1 MRLRAPLVVLLL
13 ASLFVSLP
21 APPARAA
28 SDTTPPTL
36 QSVSLVSP
44 GPFTSG
50 DAVTVQWQATD
61 DVAVS
66 HMQVRLHDAAGKEHT
81 AYANAP
87 ATQGSVTVD
96 SSWANGQVTASHVWV
111 VDVNG
116 NSAWYFRDG
125 TLGVSGSGY
134 SSRHDVSIA
143 AADFVTQGI
152 ASDLTPPTVEGLSLV
167 SPGPFTRGDTVEF
180 AVDARDDVAASRVT
194 VNVLD
199 GAGKSH
205 NIGGYPQPSSVS
217 GVIDDTWGD
226 GPVSL
231 RYVLVEDSSFNHAL
245 YWADGQVTYSKGV
258 TGPSTHALDL
268 SAAGF
273 STYDVGG
280 DVTPPVL
287 SSVTLETPGPLVEGD
302 ELRFS
307 VVASDESGLRTRELV
322 VVDAANKSH
331 TLWVAGEGSVL
342 TTTIDAGWGI
352 GTARIGEVRLTDTKR
367 NEAHYGAN
375 GNLRTVPAGATTHEV
390 DLTSQVFQVEGR
402 PFVDV
407 TDAPPATT
415 SSNAADFVFS
425 TTDRDTA
432 AADLSA
438 TCTLDGVERPCSPS
452 GTSFAALSTGTHSL
466 GVTVADPQGHR
477 GATAYSWV
485 VEPGAP
491 ATDTAAPTATITAP
505 TKPFTFLP
513 SPTLSWSGQDA
524 GSGVASYDVRLT
536 TATVTQGFTGWTR
549 PAAWQGLTTTSRA
562 ASLPYGGTVCF
573 AVRAHDRAG
582 NVGAWSAHR
591 CVTRHVDERTAFQRG
606 TWDYVYSPALL
617 GYDGLRS
624 TQQGAALSSRLTTVR
639 RVGVVASTCPTCGT
653 VGVYVGGA
661 LVGKISLVSSQ
672 LAHRRLLV
680 LPAFS
685 ARSGAVSVRVLTTGR
700 PVLLDGLL
708 LSRV

>member
-1 MRLRAPLVVLLL
+1 MRLRAPLVVPLV
-13 ASLFVSLP
+13 ASLLVSLP
-21 APPARAA
+21 AAPARAA
-28 SDTTPPTL
+28 SDTTAPTL
-36 QSVSLVSP
+36 QSVSLVSS
-44 GPFTSG
+44 GPFTAG

-81 AYANAP
+81 VYANAP
-87 ATQGSVTVD
+87 ATQGSVTLD

-116 NSAWYFRDG
+116 NSAFYLRDG
-125 TLGVSGSGY
+125 TLSVSGSGD
-134 SSRHDVSIA
+134 SGRHDVSIA

-152 ASDLTPPTVEGLSLV
+152 ASDLTPPTLAGLSLV
-167 SPGPFTRGDTVEF
+167 SPGPFTRGDTVAF
-180 AVDARDDVAASRVT
+180 AVDARDDVGLRQVT
-194 VNVLD
+194 ANVVD

-205 NIGGYPQPSSVS
+205 NVGAPGEPGEVS
-217 GVIDDTWGD
+217 GPIDDTWGD

-231 RYVLVEDSSFNHAL
+231 RYVLVEDTSFNRAL
-245 YWADGQVTYSKGV
+245 YWADGRVTYSDGV
-258 TGPSTHALDL
+258 TGPATHTLDL

-287 SSVTLETPGPLVEGD
+287 SSVALETPGPLVEGD

-307 VVASDESGLRTRELV
+307 AAASDTSGLRTLEVV

-331 TLWVAGEGSVL
+331 TLWVQGEGPVL
-342 TTTIDAGWGI
+342 TATIDASWGI
-352 GTARIGEVRLTDTKR
+352 GTARIVEVRVIDTKQ
-367 NEAHYGAN
+367 NEAHYNAG
-375 GNLRTVPAGATTHEV
+375 GSLRTVPPGATTHSV
-390 DLTSQVFQVEGR
+390 DLSSQVFQVEGR

-407 TDAPPATT
+407 TAGPPATT
-415 SSNAADFVFS
+415 SSNAADFAFS
-425 TTDRDTA
+425 TTDRDTG

-438 TCTLDGVERPCSPS
+438 TCALDGVERPCSPS
-452 GTSFAALSTGTHSL
+452 GTSFTALSTGTHSL
-466 GVTVADPQGHR
+466 GVTVSDPQGHR
-477 GATAYSWV
+477 GSTAYSWV

-491 ATDTAAPTATITAP
+491 TTDATAPTAVTAP
-505 TKPFTFLP
+505 TQPFTSLP

-536 TATVTQGFTGWTR
+536 TATVAQGFTGWTM
-549 PAAWQGLTTTSRA
+549 PTAWQGLTTTSRA
-562 ASLPYGGTVCF
+562 TSLPYGGTVCF
-573 AVRAHDRAG
+573 AVRAHDHAG
-582 NVGAWSAHR
+582 NVGTWSAHR
-591 CVTRHVDERTAFQRG
+591 CVTRHVDERSAFQRG
-606 TWDYVYSPALL
+606 TWAYVYSQALL

-624 TQQGAALSSRLTTVR
+624 SQQGAALSSRLTTVR
-639 RVGVVASTCPTCGT
+639 RVGVVASTCPSCGT

-661 LVGKISLVSSQ
+661 LVGKISLVSST

-680 LPAFS
+680 LPVFS